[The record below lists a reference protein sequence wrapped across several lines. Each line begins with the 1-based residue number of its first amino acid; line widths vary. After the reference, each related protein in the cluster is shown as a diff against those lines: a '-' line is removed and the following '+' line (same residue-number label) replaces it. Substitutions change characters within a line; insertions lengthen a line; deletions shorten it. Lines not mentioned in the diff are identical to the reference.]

1 MNLEQRSIKGN
12 VWIFDLDGTLWE
24 ENSHVCIVEKYLRK
38 KKYTNLLSR
47 VWCRLSF
54 SSYMNAL
61 DKDYQEMPKEAIK
74 KFNPTIVKK
83 TDEMIKAALSRKE
96 QVMILSSA
104 PNEIVNEAA
113 RIFGVPA
120 YHADIGKK
128 SEVLK
133 NLTNQLNQIV
143 VVTDNLSDKDLIALS
158 NRTFFRVTRTRNKRK
173 LKQYQDKIVF
183 LEK

>member
-1 MNLEQRSIKGN
+1 MNLEQRSIKEN

-158 NRTFFRVTRTRNKRK
+158 NRTFLELHVQETKGN
-173 LKQYQDKIVF
+173 LNNIKI
-183 LEK
+183 K